1 MEAKELKLSGQETER
16 LYDKNSHLKEFEA
29 VVLSCEE
36 KKTAKGEEIGGYRI
50 VLDRT
55 AFFPEG
61 GGQFGDRGLAE

>member
-36 KKTAKGEEIGGYRI
+36 KKRQKGRKSVDTALYWTGPRSFRRAADSSGTG
-50 VLDRT
+50 
-55 AFFPEG
+55 AG
-61 GGQFGDRGLAE
+61 